1 MLSCRLCCAASDG
14 EELEMV
20 NPEVVPAGRVL
31 LGTPDLVK
39 QKPASAPSAEDGD
52 KEMPTILPGLETENA
67 VGVVAAELPED
78 TDQVAGDDA
87 GVASVPE
94 TLKASTQGSERGGN
108 IASSQKEGEGSDLVS
123 DRLSAT
129 TSWSRSTEAVG
140 LRLRFRVCEPVHV
153 VSGSRTL
160 LQVETLE
167 VVVRNKPLGVNFTK
181 SMPARVARVAPGAGQ
196 LAGIQEGWV
205 LTHIEDE
212 EVSEDFDA
220 FHSALL
226 RALEALPLNSLTLIF
241 RLPSGSETAIQLMHA
256 PLGFV
261 FGKRLPAIVREV
273 NSRSMGFL
281 VGAQLV
287 SFGDRVVADYSDF
300 GGFLK
305 DLRQASGKLPKR
317 RSVSGTGSASANG
330 SRTSGTSSAS

>member
-1 MLSCRLCCAASDG
+1 V
-14 EELEMV
+14 EIIT
-20 NPEVVPAGRVL
+20 PEVVPALPVL
-31 LGTPDLVK
+31 LDGLNPMK
-39 QKPASAPSAEDGD
+39 QQAASAAHSENGIEVP
-52 KEMPTILPGLETENA
+52 PILPGLEADAVAVTTEHA
-67 VGVVAAELPED
+67 ED
-78 TDQVAGDDA
+78 TDLVAGDA
-87 GVASVPE
+87 GVACVSE
-94 TLKASTQGSERGGN
+94 TPKASTQGSERAV
-108 IASSQKEGEGSDLVS
+108 ITSSLQKEGGSDLVS
-123 DRLSAT
+123 DHLSAT
-129 TSWSRSTEAVG
+129 ASESRLTEAVG
-140 LRLRFRVCEPVHV
+140 LRLRFRVPEVAA
-153 VSGSRTL
+153 
-160 LQVETLE
+160 LQVETFE

-226 RALEALPLNSLTLIF
+226 RALEALPLNSLTLTF

-261 FGKRLPAIVREV
+261 FGTRLPAIVREV